1 MDVLNSTNRFS
12 SDPPALVSDKLMPLT
27 NRIGPVAFF
36 WSFLSLF
43 GIPSL
48 VFADGKN
55 NQIKF
60 NRDIRPILSNKC
72 FACHGPDSTSRKADI
87 RFDVEGDIKADLG
100 GYRIIAAGQPDKS
113 EMIARITHPRVTRR
127 MPPPKTGKEV
137 TAEELALLK
146 RWIKQGAKFEKHW
159 SYAPPRR
166 PKVPEVKDA
175 KWCKNPIDDFI
186 LSRLE
191 AEGLKPSARADR
203 VTLIRRLHFDLTGL
217 PPTPADVGSFLKDK
231 SPEAYRKLVDR
242 LLKSPHY
249 SERMAMYWLDLVR
262 YASTVGYHGDQEHNI
277 APYRDWVIKAFHDNM
292 PFDQFTTEQLAGD
305 LLPNSTVDQKIATG
319 YNRLLQT
326 THEGGAQDGEYLA
339 IYFADRVRNVSAV
352 WMGATVGC
360 AQCHN
365 HKYDPYTAK
374 DFYSL
379 GAFFADVKERGA
391 FRAPNSSPTK
401 RKPEIQVTS
410 PLDRLEAA
418 KLQKQIQKLEGKIK
432 GADGVGEQ
440 TRKAWKTELE
450 TLRKDHAAI
459 AKRKLWTMVTQSV
472 KPRTIRVLNRGDW
485 MDKKG
490 KIVAPAVPEVF
501 EQIKT
506 KKGQRA
512 SRLDLA
518 KWLTS
523 KDNPQTA
530 RVFVNRLWALYF
542 GRGISKN
549 LEDTGSQGSWP
560 SHPELLDWLAKEFVE
575 KGWDVKHMVRLMVL
589 SNAYQQSSVPPK
601 ALLKRDPENELYARQ
616 SRFRLPAEMI
626 RDNALAVSGL
636 LVDRLGGPSAR
647 PYQPSGYYAHLN
659 FPKRRYNPDR
669 NNNQYRRGVYV
680 HWQRQ
685 FLHPMLRAFDAPS
698 REECTA
704 QRSRS
709 NTPLQALTL
718 LNDPT
723 FVEAARVFAAR
734 IIREGGKTP
743 GEKIRWAW
751 RAALSRNPSGREM
764 AVVLR
769 LQRTAE
775 QQFSQDAKA
784 AERLVSVGLAPRPE
798 SISARDLAAWTTVAR
813 AILNLNETI
822 TRN

>member
-1 MDVLNSTNRFS
+1 
-12 SDPPALVSDKLMPLT
+12 MPLPHRFT
-27 NRIGPVAFF
+27 RSVMLLILF
-36 WSFLSLF
+36 WIFASPGSLF
-43 GIPSL
+43 AEDLPRK
-48 VFADGKN
+48 V
-55 NQIKF
+55 QF

-72 FACHGPDSTSRKADI
+72 FACHGPDSTSRKAGI
-87 RFDVEGDIKADLG
+87 RFDVEGDIKDDFG
-100 GYRIIAAGQPDKS
+100 GYRIIFSGHPDKS
-113 EMIARITHPRVTRR
+113 EMIARITHPRASRR
-127 MPPPKTGKEV
+127 MPPPKGGKEV
-137 TAEELALLK
+137 TEEEVALLK
-146 RWIKQGAKFEKHW
+146 QWIKQGAPFEKHW

-166 PKVPEVKDA
+166 PEVPKLKDA
-175 KWCKNPIDDFI
+175 QWCNNPIDNFV
-186 LSRLE
+186 LARLE
-191 AEGLKPSARADR
+191 AEGLKPSPRADR

-217 PPTPADVGSFLKDK
+217 PPTPADVDAFLKDE
-231 SPEAYRKLVDR
+231 SPNAYEQLVDR

-249 SERMAMYWLDLVR
+249 GERMAMYWLDLVR

-305 LLPNSTVDQKIATG
+305 LLPNPTIDQKIATG

-326 THEGGAQDGEYLA
+326 THEGGAQNKEYLA
-339 IYFADRVRNVSAV
+339 IYFADRVRNVSAA
-352 WMGATVGC
+352 WMGGTVGC

-379 GAFFADVKERGA
+379 GAFFADVKEQGA

-401 RKPEIQVTS
+401 RVPELQVVS

-418 KLQKQIQKLEGKIK
+418 KLEKQIQQLEKKI
-432 GADGVGEQ
+432 ADAESTDLNTING
-440 TRKAWKTELE
+440 WKTELAS
-450 TLRKDHAAI
+450 LRKDRAVI
-459 AKRKLWTMVTQSV
+459 AGRKQWTMVTESV

-485 MDKKG
+485 MDTKG
-490 KIVAPAVPEVF
+490 EIVTPAVPAF
-501 EQIKT
+501 LKQIRT

-512 SRLDLA
+512 TRLDLA

-542 GRGISKN
+542 GRGISKD

-560 SHPELLDWLAKEFVE
+560 THPALLDWLAKEFVE
-575 KGWDVKHMVRLMVL
+575 EGWNVQHMVRLMVL
-589 SNAYQQSSVPPK
+589 SNAYQQSSVAEK
-601 ALLKRDPENELYARQ
+601 ALLERDPENELYARQ

-626 RDNALAVSGL
+626 RDNALAISGL

-647 PYQPSGYYAHLN
+647 PYQPEGYYAHLN
-659 FPKRRYNPDR
+659 FPRRRYNPDR
-669 NNNQYRRGVYV
+669 SANQYRRGVYV

-704 QRSRS
+704 QRSQS

-723 FVEAARVFAAR
+723 FVEAARVFATR
-734 IIREGGKTP
+734 IIKEGGNSN
-743 GEKIRWAW
+743 EAKIRWAW
-751 RAALSRNPSGREM
+751 RTALSRDPSKREV
-764 AVVLR
+764 AILLR
-769 LQRTAE
+769 LQSDAQR
-775 QQFSQDAKA
+775 QFSQNDKA
-784 AERLVSVGLAPRPE
+784 AERLASVGLAARPHDIAVTE
-798 SISARDLAAWTTVAR
+798 LAAWTTVAR
-813 AILNLNETI
+813 TIFNLNETI